1 MKKLLSVLAFSLTVG
16 SVSASELYWMMGP
29 SGSADE
35 LVDGQYVTKATNNTP
50 DGYEVD
56 YTWSTMNIY
65 AIYANG
71 LSDSPIMQITAAD
84 LYDNAGYGSIANFE
98 AYSSA
103 QSFVIELIDA
113 NKAENAITYVSAS
126 SLTPH
131 IRLDN
136 LAQPTAGAYQFD
148 GFVTAA
154 VPEPTTG
161 LLVLFGLAGLAL
173 RRRRA

>member
-16 SVSASELYWMMGP
+16 SVSASELYWMMGS
-29 SGSADE
+29 SGPDDQ
-35 LVDGQYVTKATNNTP
+35 LVDGQYVTKATNTP
-50 DGYEVD
+50 DGYEVN
-56 YTWSTMNIY
+56 YTWSQMK
-65 AIYANG
+65 IYANE

-84 LYDNAGYGSIANFE
+84 LYDNAGTGKIANFD

-113 NKAENAITYVSAS
+113 NKNENAITYVSAS

-136 LAQPTAGAYQFD
+136 LAQPPAGAYQFD